1 MTSKKKIF
9 DPPLRIYVAS
19 FSRPHL
25 FGSRVIQK
33 LATSETDAMYIF
45 RGAGGHTERTQK
57 QIGGRQIC
65 FLTENEANEALI
77 SYVEE
82 DLEVFY
88 EVVQSRLD
96 LRRSRITNQD
106 DFAIIPHQT
115 CMKNSVKGKE
125 VK

>member
-1 MTSKKKIF
+1 MTSKKKTF

-19 FSRPHL
+19 LSRPHL
-25 FGSRVIQK
+25 FGSCVIPK
-33 LATSETDAMYIF
+33 LATSETDVMYIF
-45 RGAGGHTERTQK
+45 KGAGGHTERTQK
-57 QIGGRQIC
+57 QIDGRQIC

-77 SYVEE
+77 RYVEE
-82 DLEVFY
+82 DLEVFTKMI
-88 EVVQSRLD
+88 QNRLD
-96 LRRSRITNQD
+96 LLRSRITNPD